1 MLNIFCGRR
10 RQGDIQWHLS
20 DLQATSDVQVT
31 TLSLD
36 NAIDHIWGDLTREAT
51 IQEWSEHFRH
61 HRVWITGGV
70 PPCETWSA
78 ARWNDGGPPCAY
90 TIIHVTYMWGM
101 PWCTEAQHMQVRT
114 GNLLL
119 FTIAQ
124 LLAEHIRAGTCG
136 WIEHPPPALW
146 RPQAPSSFQWM
157 PLRALESCPL

>member
-1 MLNIFCGRR
+1 MVVPYKLRRPEVFRLNLFCGRR

-20 DLQATSDVQVT
+20 DLQATSDIQV
-31 TLSLD
+31 
-36 NAIDHIWGDLTREAT
+36 
-51 IQEWSEHFRH
+51 RH
-61 HRVWITGGV
+61 RRVWVTGGG

-78 ARWNDGGPPCAY
+78 ARWNDGGPPPLRTQSY
-90 TIIHVTYMWGM
+90 IWGV
-101 PWCTEAQHMQVRT
+101 PWCTEAQHMQART

-119 FTIAQ
+119 FTITQ

-157 PLRALESCPL
+157 PM